1 MNTDIDAPSGFV
13 LDQLTGDVLAELSRG
28 RWHLAVVF
36 PVAAGRVSKESGRRG
51 MRHSCVRHQPC
62 SFP

>member
-51 MRHSCVRHQPC
+51 V
-62 SFP
+62 